1 MPKSDR
7 FDVVVIGSGPG
18 GYVAAIRAAQ
28 LGLSTAIVEKEAALG
43 GTCLNIGC
51 IPSKALL
58 DSSELY
64 VTAREGLAPHGIRA
78 GSVGLDLGAMMTR
91 KQGIVGTF
99 TNGVSLLMRE
109 NGIAVFHGTARLLS
123 STRVEISVEEG
134 AGATLDAAS
143 FILATGSVPT
153 ELPFLPFDGKRI
165 VSSTE
170 ALSFPTV
177 PKRLLV
183 IGAGAIGLEMG
194 SVWRRLGSAVTVI
207 ELMSQILPGWDSQV
221 SQTLQRLLVRQGLVI
236 HTSTSV
242 SGARSAKSGVTL
254 MARDPR
260 GGEMSFEGDVVLVAV
275 GRKPYAEG
283 LGLEQIGVQRDA
295 AGRVV
300 VDERLQ
306 TSVAGIYAI
315 GDLVHGPM
323 LAHKAEDEGIAAAE
337 IIAGLAGQV
346 DYATIP
352 SVVYTSPEAAFV
364 GRTEDELRKGGRPF
378 VSGSFVFRANA
389 RALALDKPEGFV
401 KVLADAETDRLLGVH
416 IVGPFASDL
425 IAEAVAV
432 MAFGGASEDIA
443 RIVHAHPSLPE
454 VVREAALAAGGRPI
468 NAPPQRK
475 NTAGAERA
483 AVSPRR
489 SL

>member
-1 MPKSDR
+1 
-7 FDVVVIGSGPG
+7 
-18 GYVAAIRAAQ
+18 
-28 LGLSTAIVEKEAALG
+28 
-43 GTCLNIGC
+43 
-51 IPSKALL
+51 
-58 DSSELY
+58 
-64 VTAREGLAPHGIRA
+64 
-78 GSVGLDLGAMMTR
+78 
-91 KQGIVGTF
+91 
-99 TNGVSLLMRE
+99 
-109 NGIAVFHGTARLLS
+109 
-123 STRVEISVEEG
+123 
-134 AGATLDAAS
+134 
-143 FILATGSVPT
+143 
-153 ELPFLPFDGKRI
+153 
-165 VSSTE
+165 
-170 ALSFPTV
+170 
-177 PKRLLV
+177 
-183 IGAGAIGLEMG
+183 
-194 SVWRRLGSAVTVI
+194 
-207 ELMSQILPGWDSQV
+207 
-221 SQTLQRLLVRQGLVI
+221 
-236 HTSTSV
+236 
-242 SGARSAKSGVTL
+242 
-254 MARDPR
+254 
-260 GGEMSFEGDVVLVAV
+260 MSFEGDVVLVAV

-443 RIVHAHPSLPE
+443 RVVHAHPSLPE